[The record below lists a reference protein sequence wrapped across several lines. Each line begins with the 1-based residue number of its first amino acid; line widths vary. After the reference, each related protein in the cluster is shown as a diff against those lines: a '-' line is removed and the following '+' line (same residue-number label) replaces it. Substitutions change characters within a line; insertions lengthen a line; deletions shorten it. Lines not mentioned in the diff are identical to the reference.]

1 MNNGIYRGGLRERKA
16 RVKLLMSAVSDFEQE
31 LLDALKTDLDKH
43 EAEATLQEIYPLKK
57 EAQYTISNLDRWMGK
72 RYASTPLALFGT
84 RHYVKAEPKGYV
96 LIISP
101 WNYPVMLTLRPL
113 IGAIAAGNSVVVKPS
128 EHTPTVSGVIKKLL
142 ESIFTEDIVK
152 VELGGAEVAA
162 KLTASHFNHINFTG
176 GTSVGRLVMKS
187 AAEHLCSVTLELGG
201 KSPTIIDK
209 SANLKNAALK
219 ISWGKYMN
227 AGQVC
232 IAPDHLLIE
241 KSIETEF
248 TTALL
253 NRITTM
259 YGENPID
266 SPDLGKIIN
275 ATHYNRILRL
285 IKDATEKGATLHVP
299 GGVLEMGAEKSKIS
313 PCILTGCTLD
323 MAIMQEEIFGPVLP
337 VLTWETR
344 EEAVAIILRNPYP
357 LALYIFSSKSKNI
370 DWFIDNTQSGSTA
383 INEVV
388 IQVANSDLPFGGIQS
403 SGMGRSGG
411 QEAFDSFSNLRS
423 FVVQTLP
430 FSFLS
435 LALPPFKVLGITFSR
450 FARKWL

>member
-57 EAQYTISNLDRWMGK
+57 EAQLTISNLDRWMGK
-72 RYASTPLALFGT
+72 RYVSTPLALFGS
-84 RHYVKAEPKGYV
+84 RHYVKAEPKGRV

-241 KSIETEF
+241 KSIEAEF

>member
-57 EAQYTISNLDRWMGK
+57 EAQHTISNLDRWMGK

-84 RHYVKAEPKGYV
+84 RHYVKAEPKGRV

-162 KLTASHFNHINFTG
+162 KLTSSHFNHINFTG
-176 GTSVGRLVMKS
+176 GTSIGRLVMKS

-219 ISWGKYMN
+219 IGWGKYMN

-241 KSIETEF
+241 KSIEAEF
-248 TTALL
+248 TKALL
-253 NRITTM
+253 NRITAM
-259 YGENPID
+259 YGEKPID

-285 IKDATEKGATLHVP
+285 IKDAIEKGATLHVP

-344 EEAVAIILRNPYP
+344 EEAISIILRNPYP

-370 DWFIDNTQSGSTA
+370 DWFINNTQSGSTG

-435 LALPPFKVLGITFSR
+435 LTFPPFKVLGITFSR

>member
-84 RHYVKAEPKGYV
+84 RHYVKAEPKGRV

-152 VELGGAEVAA
+152 VELGGAEVAS

-241 KSIETEF
+241 KSIEAEF

-299 GGVLEMGAEKSKIS
+299 GGVLEMGSEKSKIS

-344 EEAVAIILRNPYP
+344 EEAVAIIRRNPYP

-435 LALPPFKVLGITFSR
+435 LALPPFKVLSITFSR

>member
-84 RHYVKAEPKGYV
+84 RHYVKAEPKGRV

-430 FSFLS
+430 FSFLF

>member
-57 EAQYTISNLDRWMGK
+57 EAQHTISNLDRWMDK

-84 RHYVKAEPKGYV
+84 RHYVKAEPKGRV

-162 KLTASHFNHINFTG
+162 KLTSSHFNHINFTG
-176 GTSVGRLVMKS
+176 GTSIGRLVMKS

-209 SANLKNAALK
+209 SANLKNAAFK
-219 ISWGKYMN
+219 IGWGKYMN

-241 KSIETEF
+241 KSIEAEF
-248 TTALL
+248 TKALL
-253 NRITTM
+253 NRITAM
-259 YGENPID
+259 YGEKPLD

-285 IKDATEKGATLHVP
+285 IKDAIEKGATLHVP
-299 GGVLEMGAEKSKIS
+299 GGVLEIGAEKSKIS

-344 EEAVAIILRNPYP
+344 EEAISIILRNPYP

-370 DWFIDNTQSGSTA
+370 DWFINNTQSGSTG

-435 LALPPFKVLGITFSR
+435 LTFPPFKVLGITFSR

>member
-1 MNNGIYRGGLRERKA
+1 MNIGIYRGGLRERKA
-16 RVKLLMSAVSDFEQE
+16 RVKLLMSAVLDFEQE

-57 EAQYTISNLDRWMGK
+57 EAQHTISNLDRWMGK
-72 RYASTPLALFGT
+72 RYASTPLALIGT
-84 RHYVKAEPKGYV
+84 RHYVRAEPKGRV

-113 IGAIAAGNSVVVKPS
+113 IGALAAGNSVVVKPS

-162 KLTASHFNHINFTG
+162 KLTSSPFNHINFTG
-176 GTSVGRLVMKS
+176 GTSIGRLVMKS

-219 ISWGKYMN
+219 IGWGKYMN

-241 KSIETEF
+241 KSIEAEF

-253 NRITTM
+253 NRITSM

-266 SPDLGKIIN
+266 SPDLGKIVN
-275 ATHYNRILRL
+275 STHYNRILGL

-299 GGVLEMGAEKSKIS
+299 GGVLEMGAERSKIS

-344 EEAVAIILRNPYP
+344 EEAVATILRNPYP

-370 DWFIDNTQSGSTA
+370 DWFIENTQSGSTA

-430 FSFLS
+430 FSFLP
-435 LALPPFKVLGITFSR
+435 LTFPPFKVLGITFSR

>member
-84 RHYVKAEPKGYV
+84 RHYVKAEPKGRV

-259 YGENPID
+259 YGGNPID

>member
-84 RHYVKAEPKGYV
+84 RHYVKAEPKGRV

-430 FSFLS
+430 FSFLC

>member
-84 RHYVKAEPKGYV
+84 RHYVKAEPKGRV

-101 WNYPVMLTLRPL
+101 WNYPLMLTLRPL

-259 YGENPID
+259 YGGNPID

>member
-84 RHYVKAEPKGYV
+84 RHYVKAEPKGHV

>member
-1 MNNGIYRGGLRERKA
+1 
-16 RVKLLMSAVSDFEQE
+16 MSAVSDFEQE

-84 RHYVKAEPKGYV
+84 RHYVKAEPKGRV

>member
-84 RHYVKAEPKGYV
+84 RHYVKAEPKGRV

-219 ISWGKYMN
+219 IGWGKYMN

>member
-16 RVKLLMSAVSDFEQE
+16 RVKLLMSAVLDFEQE
-31 LLDALKTDLDKH
+31 LLEALKTDLDKH

-84 RHYVKAEPKGYV
+84 RHYVKAEPKGRV

-435 LALPPFKVLGITFSR
+435 LAFPPFKVLGITFSR

>member
-84 RHYVKAEPKGYV
+84 RHYVKAEPKGRV

>member
-84 RHYVKAEPKGYV
+84 RHYVKAEPKGRV

-337 VLTWETR
+337 VLTWKTR

>member
-84 RHYVKAEPKGYV
+84 RHYVKAEPKGRV

-162 KLTASHFNHINFTG
+162 KLTASDFNHINFTG

-241 KSIETEF
+241 KSIEAEF

>member
-1 MNNGIYRGGLRERKA
+1 MNIGIYRGGLRERKA
-16 RVKLLMSAVSDFEQE
+16 RVKLLMSAVLDFEQE

-57 EAQYTISNLDRWMGK
+57 EAQHTISNLDRWMGK
-72 RYASTPLALFGT
+72 RYASTPLALIGT
-84 RHYVKAEPKGYV
+84 RHYVRAEPKGRV

-113 IGAIAAGNSVVVKPS
+113 IGALAAGNSVVVKPS
-128 EHTPTVSGVIKKLL
+128 EHTPTVSSVLKKLL

-162 KLTASHFNHINFTG
+162 KLTSSPFNHINFTG
-176 GTSVGRLVMKS
+176 GTSIGRLVMKS

-219 ISWGKYMN
+219 IGWGKYMN

-241 KSIETEF
+241 KSIEAEF

-253 NRITTM
+253 NRITSM

-266 SPDLGKIIN
+266 SPDLGKIVN
-275 ATHYNRILRL
+275 STHYNRILGL

-299 GGVLEMGAEKSKIS
+299 GGVLEMGAERSKIS

-344 EEAVAIILRNPYP
+344 EEAVATILRNPYP

-370 DWFIDNTQSGSTA
+370 DWFIENTQSGSTA

-430 FSFLS
+430 FSFLP
-435 LALPPFKVLGITFSR
+435 LTFPPFKVLGITFSR

>member
-84 RHYVKAEPKGYV
+84 RHYVKAEPKGRV

-388 IQVANSDLPFGGIQS
+388 IQVANSELAFGGIQS

>member
-84 RHYVKAEPKGYV
+84 RHYVKAEPKGRV

-101 WNYPVMLTLRPL
+101 WNYPLMLTLRPL

-253 NRITTM
+253 NRITTL

>member
-1 MNNGIYRGGLRERKA
+1 MNKGIYRGGLRERKA
-16 RVKLLMSAVSDFEQE
+16 RVKLLMSAVLDFEQE
-31 LLDALKTDLDKH
+31 LLDALKTDLDKP

-57 EAQYTISNLDRWMGK
+57 EAQHTISNLDRWMGK
-72 RYASTPLALFGT
+72 RYASTPLALIGT
-84 RHYVKAEPKGYV
+84 RHYVRAEPKGRV

-113 IGAIAAGNSVVVKPS
+113 IGALAAGNSVVVKPS
-128 EHTPTVSGVIKKLL
+128 EHTPTVSSVLKKLL

-162 KLTASHFNHINFTG
+162 KLTSSPFNHINFTG
-176 GTSVGRLVMKS
+176 GTSIGRLVMKS

-219 ISWGKYMN
+219 IGWGKYMN

-241 KSIETEF
+241 KSIEAEF
-248 TTALL
+248 TKALL

-266 SPDLGKIIN
+266 SPDLGKIVN
-275 ATHYNRILRL
+275 ATHYNRILGL

-299 GGVLEMGAEKSKIS
+299 GGVLEMGAERSKIS

-344 EEAVAIILRNPYP
+344 EEAVAIILINPYP

-370 DWFIDNTQSGSTA
+370 DWFIENTQSGSTA

-430 FSFLS
+430 FSFLP
-435 LALPPFKVLGITFSR
+435 LTFPPFKVLGITFSR

>member
-84 RHYVKAEPKGYV
+84 RHYVKAEPKGRV

-388 IQVANSDLPFGGIQS
+388 IQVANSELPFGGIQS

>member
-1 MNNGIYRGGLRERKA
+1 MNNGIYRGGLRERKT

-84 RHYVKAEPKGYV
+84 RHYVKAEPKGRV

>member
-1 MNNGIYRGGLRERKA
+1 
-16 RVKLLMSAVSDFEQE
+16 
-31 LLDALKTDLDKH
+31 
-43 EAEATLQEIYPLKK
+43 
-57 EAQYTISNLDRWMGK
+57 
-72 RYASTPLALFGT
+72 
-84 RHYVKAEPKGYV
+84 
-96 LIISP
+96 
-101 WNYPVMLTLRPL
+101 MLTLRPL

-162 KLTASHFNHINFTG
+162 KLTASHFNHINYTG

-219 ISWGKYMN
+219 IGWGKYMN

-435 LALPPFKVLGITFSR
+435 LAFPPFKVLGITFSR

>member
-72 RYASTPLALFGT
+72 RYASTPIALFGT
-84 RHYVKAEPKGYV
+84 RHYVKAEPKGRV

>member
-16 RVKLLMSAVSDFEQE
+16 RVKLLMSAVLDFEQE
-31 LLDALKTDLDKH
+31 LLEALKTDLDKH

-57 EAQYTISNLDRWMGK
+57 EAQYAISNLDRWMGK
-72 RYASTPLALFGT
+72 RYASTPLALIGT
-84 RHYVKAEPKGYV
+84 RHYVKAEPKGRV

-128 EHTPTVSGVIKKLL
+128 EHTPTVSRVIKMLL

-176 GTSVGRLVMKS
+176 GTNIGRLVMKS

-219 ISWGKYMN
+219 IGWGKYMN

-241 KSIETEF
+241 KSIEAEF

-344 EEAVAIILRNPYP
+344 EEAVSIILRNPYP

-370 DWFIDNTQSGSTA
+370 DWFIDNTQSGSTG

-423 FVVQTLP
+423 FVVQTHP

-435 LALPPFKVLGITFSR
+435 LTFPPFKVLGITFSR

>member
-84 RHYVKAEPKGYV
+84 RHYVKAEPKGRV

-101 WNYPVMLTLRPL
+101 WNYPLMLTLRPL

-259 YGENPID
+259 YGGNPID

-344 EEAVAIILRNPYP
+344 EEAVSIILRNPYP